1 MDYTNI
7 VFSLQF
13 RWWRSVFP
21 RPPRRYIWIWWCDA
35 CSFFCRYSSTLPS
48 TLTRTSALNPTLRVS
63 PWMIPIYR
71 SLCKKNIVES
81 HVSAANTIWLNPP
94 LSQATIVD
102 DMPPLLKNIVF
113 TKSLHNDM
121 IGDHLRPNRANLYRS
136 RNKCKLLPRQYH
148 FEICCTSVLGG
159 RNRHASA
166 AVVVVLLQNT
176 STVWVSNKDVTSR
189 YVVPPSMPERTK
201 KDSIHDRYV
210 IICIHCTL
218 YSCGTFVRHS
228 GSIVSIVTIF
238 PRGWLSMTD
247 TVLVLIDLNFHIPYR
262 VNTSF
267 KSSRRKEEK
276 GICRQ
281 TNLQI

>member
-81 HVSAANTIWLNPP
+81 HVSATNTIWLNPP

-136 RNKCKLLPRQYH
+136 RNKCKLLPRDN
-148 FEICCTSVLGG
+148 ITSKFVARPFLGG
-159 RNRHASA
+159 EIDMLPPR
-166 AVVVVLLQNT
+166 LLLCYCKIRPQFEFQT
-176 STVWVSNKDVTSR
+176 RTWLCR

-201 KDSIHDRYV
+201 KDSIHDR
-210 IICIHCTL
+210 
-218 YSCGTFVRHS
+218 
-228 GSIVSIVTIF
+228 
-238 PRGWLSMTD
+238 
-247 TVLVLIDLNFHIPYR
+247 
-262 VNTSF
+262 
-267 KSSRRKEEK
+267 
-276 GICRQ
+276 
-281 TNLQI
+281 